1 MAQTDFFTHEG
12 ILVPLPKGG
21 GFIRNIDNPLER
33 GDQDVF
39 VPGEFFRDYGLYG
52 GEFLSIEAETNEKGL
67 IAVAVVTVAG
77 IPLADYVKRS
87 TFRALTAID
96 PAPRFEL
103 DKTSFIDMK
112 TLDVVAPIGRG
123 TRGLIVSPP
132 KAGKTTIL
140 EHLAGAIREADP
152 GVDILALLIDERPE
166 EVTHFRRSVEAR
178 VWASSS
184 DRSVEEHV
192 ALTEL
197 AIGYM
202 KSQLEAGRHTVVLVD
217 SLTRMARAFN
227 SVQEGR
233 GRVLSGGVEQGALDV
248 PRRFFGTARNI
259 EHGGSVTILAT
270 ILIDTGSRMDQVVFE
285 EFKGTGNSEVVLD
298 RRLADQRVFPAIDIP
313 ASSTR
318 KEEKLLDET
327 RLQEAVQLRRD
338 ITKLDPKEAMEELL
352 RRVRRI

>member
-1 MAQTDFFTHEG
+1 MPQTDLFSSEG

-21 GFIRNIDNPLER
+21 GFIRDIDSPLER
-33 GDQDVF
+33 GVQDVF
-39 VPGEFFRDYGLYG
+39 VPGDFFRELGLQG
-52 GEFLSIEAETNEKGL
+52 GEMLKVQAEPNEKGM
-67 IAVAVVTVAG
+67 IAMEIETVAG
-77 IPLADYVKRS
+77 LPRDEFLK
-87 TFRALTAID
+87 TTPFRELTAID

-103 DKTSFIDMK
+103 EKSGYLDMK
-112 TLDVVAPIGRG
+112 ALDMVSPIGRG

-132 KAGKTTIL
+132 KAGKTMIL
-140 EHLAGAIREADP
+140 EHLAGAIRKVDP
-152 GVDILALLIDERPE
+152 DVEILALLIDERPE

-192 ALTEL
+192 ALTQL

-202 KSQLEAGRHTVVLVD
+202 KSELEAGKNVVVLVD

-233 GRVLSGGVEQGALDV
+233 GRVLSGGVEQGALDI

-270 ILIDTGSRMDQVVFE
+270 ILVDTGSRMDQVVFE
-285 EFKGTGNSEVVLD
+285 EFKGTGNCEIVLD
-298 RRLADQRVFPAIDIP
+298 RRLADQRIYPAINIP

-318 KEEKLLDET
+318 KEEKLLNEARLNESVKMRRET
-327 RLQEAVQLRRD
+327 AR
-338 ITKLDPKEAMEELL
+338 LDPKEAMQGLL
-352 RRVRRI
+352 HTVRNN